1 MRPRPVSPFPSTLGT
16 TVAINVKLAMAS
28 LLGWA
33 AWAMWPGTFH
43 WWGFWLMSGFCAFAA
58 LGLTME
64 ALRTMVQVYQRERM
78 IEAYLALGGAPKSS
92 EMASSDKL
100 RDAGMR

>member
-1 MRPRPVSPFPSTLGT
+1 MRPRPMSPYPSTFGT
-16 TVAINVKLAMAS
+16 TVAINAKLAMAS
-28 LLGWA
+28 LFGWA
-33 AWAMWPGTFH
+33 AYALWPGTFDR
-43 WWGFWLMSGFCAFAA
+43 WGFWLLAGFCAVAA
-58 LGLTME
+58 VGLTME
-64 ALRTMVQVYQRERM
+64 ALRMMVEVYQRERM